1 MYFEI
6 LISIG
11 VISLTFFIL
20 SRQNNTKSSYEE
32 TIKDRVITYNNRVVP
47 VNGNEHSQNDEEDE
61 HTDYRAFVDKNFSKV
76 VEELKET
83 INDPNTQTSEKNK
96 I

>member
-6 LISIG
+6 LISIC
-11 VISLTFFIL
+11 VISLTFFIW

-47 VNGNEHSQNDEEDE
+47 VNGDEEVQNDEEDE
-61 HTDYRAFVDKNFSKV
+61 HTDYLS
-76 VEELKET
+76 L
-83 INDPNTQTSEKNK
+83 IH